1 MCSHVEALCNKGATL
16 YCLQRNDEAE
26 EHWLQAV
33 KRKPAYLD
41 AVEHLVGLLCS
52 LERSREAIG
61 IINGVQRAL
70 RLQESS
76 NPNDHRNMMGKD
88 AHGHHS
94 SSLPDRGWSN
104 DSSFLSDSAFESA
117 HLASGEVGFGSSGYR
132 IAGSEN
138 GRMIALVH
146 AKGNLLYAL
155 KDIERASDAFEEAVL
170 ISAGRGAKCIRS
182 LIARIHCV
190 LSPPTAHDLYG
201 QTRRMV
207 PTGPLLLPPE
217 KARHTAQLV
226 FTNNG
231 ELPGLR
237 FIPSGVSRKSAIST
251 TSNSLLSLAKIF
263 QDGMSQGASM
273 PNRSS
278 SRPPPGVGDILA
290 LYYLSLSLSE
300 SPSTANNVGILLASV
315 QQSSVTQSL
324 STLESSAS
332 HFIPG
337 IVPGSGLDLAFL
349 YYKYGLSLDPKHV
362 HLHTNLG
369 SLLKDVGQ
377 LDMAISMYEQAVSC
391 DGTFDIALTN
401 LANAVKDRGRINDAV
416 MYYKRAVQANP
427 NFAEAVCG
435 LSTALNSVCDWRDR
449 GGVILPG
456 IKYDRWHVDEEGML
470 QDART
475 QPASFGLVSRVTD
488 IVTRQLTD
496 ASHWGNGILRNGTLE
511 TILAQLR
518 AAGADR
524 TDQGLNLEAE
534 ARKWMGRPWEGS
546 RLVRLVERSI
556 KATTRLWYQDKY
568 IRGRVSQNGYPRPR
582 LPASLAV
589 PSAPT
594 VLPFHT
600 FTCPLTAK
608 DIRMISQRNALRIS
622 SSTLRSP
629 WLPNSVYPPPPPP
642 RPHLNI
648 GYLSSDFNNH
658 PLAHL

>member
-1 MCSHVEALCNKGATL
+1 MH
-16 YCLQRNDEAE
+16 RNSEAE

-33 KRKPAYLD
+33 KRKPSYLD

-52 LERSREAIG
+52 AQRSREAVE
-61 IINGVQRAL
+61 IINCVQKAL
-70 RLQESS
+70 RVSDSLRPTDSINTLEANAQAQAIS
-76 NPNDHRNMMGKD
+76 KD
-88 AHGHHS
+88 AGPV
-94 SSLPDRGWSN
+94 PDIPQSG
-104 DSSFLSDSAFESA
+104 
-117 HLASGEVGFGSSGYR
+117 ASIIEDAPVSTDQPGFGSSGYR
-132 IAGSEN
+132 IPGSEN

-155 KDIERASDAFEEAVL
+155 KDIERASEAFEEAVL

-182 LIARIHCV
+182 LIDRIHYV
-190 LSPPTAHDLYG
+190 LIPSVAYG
-201 QTRRMV
+201 LSNQDF
-207 PTGPLLLPPE
+207 PIGSSGPLLLAPE

-237 FIPSGVSRKSAIST
+237 FVPKGATRKSAVST

-263 QDGMSQGASM
+263 QDGMSHSGSSQS
-273 PNRSS
+273 RS
-278 SRPPPGVGDILA
+278 RQPPGVGDILA

-315 QQSSVTQSL
+315 QQSTVSPDTSIPNV
-324 STLESSAS
+324 SAT

-337 IVPGSGLDLAFL
+337 IIPGSGLDLAL
-349 YYKYGLSLDPKHV
+349 AYYRYGLNLDPKHV

-377 LDMAISMYEQAVSC
+377 LDLAIQMYEQAVAC

-416 MYYKRAVQANP
+416 AYYKRAVQANP

-456 IKYDRWHVDEEGML
+456 AKFDRWHVDEGGML
-470 QDART
+470 QDAKTRT
-475 QPASFGLVSRVTD
+475 YSSGLISRVAE
-488 IVTRQLTD
+488 IVTSQLRES
-496 ASHWGNGILRNGTLE
+496 SHWGTGVLRNGALE
-511 TILAQLR
+511 TIAAQLR
-518 AAGADR
+518 AAGSGR
-524 TDQGLNLEAE
+524 TDQGLDIEAE
-534 ARKWMGRPWEGS
+534 GRKWIGQPWEGS
-546 RLVRLVERSI
+546 RLLRLLERSI
-556 KATTRLWYQDKY
+556 KAATRLWYQDKY
-568 IRGRVSQNGYPRPR
+568 IHGRVSEAGYPRPR
-582 LPASLAV
+582 LPTSLTV

-608 DIRMISQRNALRIS
+608 DIRMVSQRNAFRIS
-622 SSTLRSP
+622 CSTLRSP
-629 WLPNSVYPPPPPP
+629 WLPSSVYPPPPPP
-642 RPHLNI
+642 RPHLNV
-648 GYLSSDFNNH
+648 GYVSSDFNNH